1 MPRAEGLHGQVI
13 VTIILRRATLGIAFL
28 TLINFSPAARAADD
42 EGWDWMVA
50 PYLWAASIGTDVN
63 ADAPPAGTDSDFS
76 DIIDKIDG
84 AFMARLE
91 GQGDHFGVFA
101 DVLFLSL
108 ADDSDRALS
117 HTESDLDAWLLDAA
131 GVWNPGHDR
140 SRGLGLFAGLR
151 YVDVDLSVRVDP
163 INALFDTATIGTNKS
178 YSDLM
183 IGARYTWALS
193 ERWRLT
199 LRGDGSLGDT
209 EGTWSASAIAQYRT
223 GNGGWLFGY
232 RHLSVEIETGDSN
245 TEITLS
251 GPAIGYGFSF

>member
-1 MPRAEGLHGQVI
+1 MSTV
-13 VTIILRRATLGIAFL
+13 LRRATLGIAVL
-28 TLINFSPAARAADD
+28 SLIDFSPAARAAEG

-50 PYLWAASIGTDVN
+50 PYLWAASIGTDVT
-63 ADAPPAGTDSDFS
+63 AEVPPAGTESEFS

-91 GQGDHFGVFA
+91 GQGDHFGAFA
-101 DVLFLSL
+101 DVIFLSL
-108 ADDSDRALS
+108 ADDHDHPLS
-117 HTESDLDAWLLDAA
+117 HTESDLDAWLIDAA
-131 GVWNPGHDR
+131 GVWIPGDDR
-140 SRGLGLFAGLR
+140 TRGLGLFAGLR
-151 YVDVDLSVRVDP
+151 YVDVDLSVQVDP
-163 INALFDTATIGTNKS
+163 VNPLFDTATVGTNKG

-183 IGARYTWALS
+183 LGARYTWALS
-193 ERWRLT
+193 ERWGLT
-199 LRGDGSLGDT
+199 LRGDGSFGDT

-232 RHLSVEIETGDSN
+232 RHLSVEVKTGDSK

>member
-1 MPRAEGLHGQVI
+1 MS
-13 VTIILRRATLGIAFL
+13 IILRRATLGIAILSL
-28 TLINFSPAARAADD
+28 TSVAPAARAAES

-63 ADAPPAGTDSDFS
+63 AGAPPAGTDSDFS

-84 AFMARLE
+84 VFMARLE

-117 HTESDLDAWLLDAA
+117 HTESDLDVWLLDAA
-131 GVWNPGHDR
+131 GVWNPGDDR

-151 YVDVDLSVRVDP
+151 YVDVDLSIQVDP
-163 INALFDTATIGTNKS
+163 TNALFDTATIGTNRS
-178 YSDLM
+178 YSDALL
-183 IGARYTWALS
+183 GARYTWALS
-193 ERWRLT
+193 ERWGLT
-199 LRGDGSLGDT
+199 LRGDGSFGDT
-209 EGTWSASAIAQYRT
+209 EGSWSASAIAQYRT
-223 GNGGWLFGY
+223 SNGGWLFGY
-232 RHLSVEIETGDSN
+232 RYLSVELETGDSN

-251 GPAIGYGFSF
+251 GLMFGYGFSF